1 MQCCVYT
8 FAPALTA
15 AAVQRATAEKLTI
28 SEEEFA
34 EKLEALRQLLPN
46 LIPKMGL
53 MGPDMLAQLVADP
66 AQVAQRLVHLRQI
79 FPQADTSRMVSH
91 RMSLML
97 NDDLE
102 KVAAAAEELRTVLPT
117 VNVDK

>member
-1 MQCCVYT
+1 
-8 FAPALTA
+8 
-15 AAVQRATAEKLTI
+15 
-28 SEEEFA
+28 
-34 EKLEALRQLLPN
+34 
-46 LIPKMGL
+46 MGL

-66 AQVAQRLVHLRQI
+66 AQVAQKLVHLRQI
-79 FPQADTSRMVSH
+79 FPQADTSRMVSN